1 MRNPEQKNILATSF
15 SIDLSTVDK
24 KVDKLVK
31 YLKNCDIDLKD
42 LGRDFLNFDCTY
54 KTTINSLDKRKY
66 KESLSTLVSNI
77 YLKRFVETKSKLISQ
92 RMMSYQDLPFP
103 EPMDDFGS
111 RFDAFAATNTDPNN
125 TILSLLGVKP
135 YKDLKV
141 DIFEEIEIKT
151 YLDNVASASYDYNN
165 LNFLLTKLDSIT
177 NSQISSDSS
186 IFGSSEVSS
195 VNYSKEVS
203 EKILFVKS
211 SVSSSNP
218 EEQSLIYNLLEKIPT
233 LITANN
239 LVFNIINTNVTNKV
253 FPVGAEM
260 DVLHYYPREEIAGV
274 IGDKLFKDQTE
285 NNDVEYD
292 TKTIETARIRLVD
305 HLIRT
310 EIKKSLQEKLSSIE
324 FLKDFRSKYDYYNFV
339 EQKLFS
345 SSESKNVKKEN
356 LFFRITFLRQTE
368 EVILEQKQELTSNLN
383 VEFVNKQFLKFESPF
398 GSIDRSNKFVA
409 IIGGSDLIQDKSSFD
424 FFNPTILTILSD
436 INYIDSNIFDIDP
449 FYCPTPQSLDKDT
462 KIIREKYQNDQVI
475 QDASPLSKNKNLV
488 DSNPQA
494 FNYINFPSL
503 YFIPNNFPD
512 AISFYKTI
520 EIKLSRNM
528 TENLILENSK
538 YYYESSSDTPSAA
551 LIRDPN
557 SNKMFKEALMN
568 NGFYGLYE
576 ARKDSFSDPIS
587 VQKIIDKLGGISV
600 QQGIESLSQVQDVI
614 FARTNLS
621 CLLKEFQTCFLPKV
635 ANCKD
640 ILRGFRFSELE
651 NIFNK
656 AFPESV
662 YVELYKDINQ
672 FKINNLKDEREKK
685 LLEEIRDLER
695 AIQNNE
701 RKRIVF
707 SELDKRTDPGEALD
721 FADRTLITGDDV
733 NTTLQQAYESKLKQY
748 KDLKL
753 NQESS
758 SLTDSDK
765 IKARKDMQL
774 EELKMIDDFLD
785 LIEVNYGINTDILC
799 SIVDLF
805 NISPMLFSIQ
815 LPQLPEIDIFLD
827 LKISLDLAIV
837 QIIFDSI
844 VAFIIKILQ
853 ELLTCGGIKNLIA
866 AALTGEA
873 SGSISAAPLAA
884 LNQLARGNFV
894 LDDFISSN
902 PQIDPV
908 AYTKSFINIA
918 KTLNPPVV
926 IEQTSQLQI
935 NADLGAAGKA
945 SSSSK
950 SKTLQV
956 LNVSKSSA
964 TTEVEIQQSLTG
976 LIAELSRIMSADAFM
991 RLFHNPTDKDIQQ
1004 VEQHITKNRTELSYL
1019 LTPGTLFGIFTYL
1032 GSITGLDAVR
1042 QELVA
1047 MSSFYTSNSLNTR
1060 NVVCLDPLSPIIDAD
1075 RGITDEPNP
1084 PEVVVSPDDLYRN
1097 LLQDLLSSSPA
1108 TLKNKIE
1115 DSIFKPLLIG
1125 KLPNGKSIQ
1134 AVEKAKSD
1142 IINSNLKSISSK
1154 FKAGCNDFYSNLMVK
1169 KPFKREVPK
1178 LIKGEGG
1185 DFENSE
1191 YKDLVNK
1198 GGYKDGYE
1206 EPLEI
1211 EETKFVYGAL
1221 FTDSFYGSSKSLS
1234 IDSTPQ
1240 QLKITLTGSKGFSS
1254 TREKEMNLPLS
1265 GSSWKIQNVIT
1276 NNVNNITVYQGN
1288 SKKQEEVKFNFKI
1301 DDQNIDTNSVYQDAL
1316 GSRKEFNN
1324 TLTSSI
1330 VPNLSNIDTTTFTT
1344 KFEQYSSD
1352 SYDQFLSLIYEKI
1365 TKAISEDGLLKPI
1378 NLDTL
1383 QKEKHITGIKGGLDT
1398 IFPGLSLAMQGN
1410 SLPAMVSPNIDTPLK
1425 YINFCPKPTK
1435 QQKDLKV
1442 DPGLFGTS
1450 ELKQF
1455 ISQIMEERA
1464 NELTNLSDLQE
1475 ILKDKD
1481 NLLNF
1486 SLIDGLYLSLII
1498 TACTEMSFRA
1508 LFPLRVFNYNKKLID
1523 DLLLPTYIAEM
1534 VCNEINYVSKSL
1546 NKASLVELTEKHVSY
1561 IHDFIFSKELEKPEN
1576 TKLFKKIKQLKKE
1589 ILSLEE
1595 DRSIVNSYL
1604 GKLYTENLI
1613 NSNQEYKKKIDNYI
1627 ACLNSEIKNK
1637 YNEILLL
1644 QTRNIAYN
1652 ELIVIFDKL
1661 SYITSTNE
1669 KVKENLGN
1677 ECADADQNL
1686 QEKDFLST
1694 LIPELLIK
1702 SDLKEVTIDNITTE
1716 EFIKQQE
1723 NKYVAG
1729 PNLIIEHYINV
1740 PAVKRH
1746 PRYNSIRAKQDE
1758 LNCYGAQTFSQFSK
1772 LLEVISSNDSLNSCF
1787 KTDVTYEMRMVYV
1800 PDTKLKEET
1809 SIIFNP
1815 DLSDIQHR
1823 YPIAEN
1829 MAALTTQN
1837 KNKFW
1842 LNGLLIDTVDSAY
1855 EKTYTVPFMGPQLNT
1870 NGERKLGV
1878 INAFPIIKETQSI
1891 TAAGIIT
1898 VSDMRQLI
1906 PILQKGQSN
1915 ALTDL
1920 LKAKISCNQKLKQFY
1935 SILTNDNLLT
1945 NLTILSSTQILSGD
1959 KIVAP
1964 FRSVRK
1970 EIINNIF
1977 SKMLAI
1983 YNKDDLDD
1991 FFERMSSIEAFK
2003 DFNAS
2008 AIPMILLKASIYVLQ
2023 YYCQMTDPNI
2033 SLALIIR
2040 QAVKLSLSMASQI
2053 PNPFGGPTVPSE
2065 LPLPLSPLAIYSM
2078 AQLPI
2083 TVFGIPPVG
2092 IGVGPP
2098 LTIPGMVLL
2107 GAELLLLSLEF
2118 AENLDSNIENDK
2130 IKEELRKYCFDLSG
2144 YKKYGM

>member
-54 KTTINSLDKRKY
+54 KTTIKSLDKRKY

-92 RMMSYQDLPFP
+92 RMMSYLDLPFP

-211 SVSSSNP
+211 SISSSNP
-218 EEQSLIYNLLEKIPT
+218 EEQNIIYNLLEKIPS
-233 LITANN
+233 LITADN
-239 LVFNIINTNVTNKV
+239 LINVYINSNARDKI
-253 FPVGAEM
+253 FPAGAEI
-260 DVLHYYPREEIAGV
+260 DVLRYFSGEEIAGV

-285 NNDVEYD
+285 NNDVQYD
-292 TKTIETARIRLVD
+292 TKTIETARIKLID
-305 HLIRT
+305 YLIRT

-345 SSESKNVKKEN
+345 SSESKDVKKEN

-368 EVILEQKQELTSNLN
+368 QVILEQKQELTSNLN

-398 GSIDRSNKFVA
+398 GSMDRSNKFVA

-528 TENLILENSK
+528 AESLILENSK

-551 LIRDPN
+551 LIRDSN

-576 ARKDSFSDPIS
+576 ARKDSFADPTSI
-587 VQKIIDKLGGISV
+587 QKIIDKLGGISV
-600 QQGIESLSQVQDVI
+600 QQGMQSLSQVQDVI

-621 CLLKEFQTCFLPKV
+621 CLLKEFQTCFLPKLP
-635 ANCKD
+635 NCKD

-656 AFPESV
+656 AFPESI

-685 LLEEIRDLER
+685 LLEEIRDLET

-733 NTTLQQAYESKLKQY
+733 NTTLQQVYESKLKQY

-765 IKARKDMQL
+765 IKAQKDMQL
-774 EELKMIDDFLD
+774 EELKMIDDFLE

-815 LPQLPEIDIFLD
+815 LPQLPEFDIFLEVK
-827 LKISLDLAIV
+827 LSLDLAIV

-908 AYTKSFINIA
+908 AYTKSFVNIA
-918 KTLNPPVV
+918 KTLKPPVI

-935 NADLGAAGKA
+935 NVDLGAAGKA

-1004 VEQHITKNRTELSYL
+1004 VEQYITKNRTELSYL

-1032 GSITGLDAVR
+1032 GGITGLDAVR

-1178 LIKGEGG
+1178 LIKGEGD

-1198 GGYKDGYE
+1198 GGYKDKHEG
-1206 EPLEI
+1206 PLEI

-1265 GSSWKIQNVIT
+1265 GSSWKIQNVMA

-1288 SKKQEEVKFNFKI
+1288 SKNQEEVKFNFKI
-1301 DDQNIDTNSVYQDAL
+1301 DDQNINTDSIYQDVL
-1316 GSRKEFNN
+1316 DSRQEFNN
-1324 TLTSSI
+1324 TLKSSI
-1330 VPNLSNIDTTTFTT
+1330 ISNLSNIDATTFAT

-1378 NLDTL
+1378 NLDSL
-1383 QKEKHITGIKGGLDT
+1383 QKEKYITGIKGGLDT

-1455 ISQIMEERA
+1455 ISQIMEERS

-1486 SLIDGLYLSLII
+1486 SLIDGLYLSLIR

-1508 LFPLRVFNYNKKLID
+1508 LFPLRVFNYDKKLID

-1534 VCNEINYVSKSL
+1534 VCSEINYVSKSL

-1595 DRSIVNSYL
+1595 DRSIINSYL

-1669 KVKENLGN
+1669 KVKENLGI
-1677 ECADADQNL
+1677 ECADIDQNL

-1702 SDLKEVTIDNITTE
+1702 SDLKEITTDNVSTQ

-1723 NKYVAG
+1723 KKYVPG
-1729 PNLIIEHYINV
+1729 TNLIIEHFINV
-1740 PAVKRH
+1740 PNIKPQYSAE
-1746 PRYNSIRAKQDE
+1746 RAKQEE
-1758 LNCYGAQTFSQFSK
+1758 LNCHGAQTFNRFSE
-1772 LLEVISSNDSLNSCF
+1772 LLQHLSNRIRLNSYF
-1787 KTDVTYEMRMVYV
+1787 SADITYEMRMVYI
-1800 PDTKLKEET
+1800 PNIELKEET
-1809 SIIFNP
+1809 SLTFKP
-1815 DLSDIQHR
+1815 ALDS
-1823 YPIAEN
+1823 PMTEN
-1829 MAALTTQN
+1829 MAVLTSQN

-1842 LNGLLIDTVDSAY
+1842 LNGLLINTVNNAY
-1855 EKTYTVPFMGPQLNT
+1855 EKTYTVPFMGPQLNKE
-1870 NGERKLGV
+1870 GERKFGV
-1878 INAFPIIKETQSI
+1878 INVFPIIKETESI
-1891 TAAGIIT
+1891 IAAGIIT
-1898 VSDMRQLI
+1898 ASEMLQLI
-1906 PILQKGQSN
+1906 PILQRGESN
-1915 ALTDL
+1915 QLTNL

-1935 SILTNDNLLT
+1935 SIFTNDNLLT

-1991 FFERMSSIEAFK
+1991 FFEKMSSIEAFK

-2008 AIPMILLKASIYVLQ
+2008 VIPMILLKASIYVLQ

-2040 QAVKLSLSMASQI
+2040 QAVKLSLAMASQL

-2065 LPLPLSPLAIYSM
+2065 LPLALSPLAIYSM

-2083 TVFGIPPVG
+2083 TVFGIAPVG

-2118 AENLDSNIENDK
+2118 AENLDLNIENDK